1 MLGPSFI
8 CIIDK
13 ASVIDNLEQVEQL
26 SSCCAAAILLLLL
39 LLQMTDRTSVP
50 NIWIA
55 GESLSAACP
64 PIAYDH

>member
-1 MLGPSFI
+1 
-8 CIIDK
+8 
-13 ASVIDNLEQVEQL
+13 VIDNLEQVEQL